1 MFILPSLT
9 LALTGL
15 AATASAAALQSRG
28 TIASDQIVGFAET
41 VPSGTTGTVYKAYQ
55 PLLKVT
61 NGCVPFPGV
70 DASGNTKS
78 VSSSIEPGNF
88 QAES

>member
-1 MFILPSLT
+1 MFVLRPFT

-15 AATASAAALQSRG
+15 AATASAAALQPRG

-41 VPSGTTGTVYKAYQ
+41 VPSGTTGAVEKAYQ
-55 PLLKVT
+55 PLLYVA

-78 VSSSIEPGNF
+78 VYLSIEPGEIR
-88 QAES
+88 AEG